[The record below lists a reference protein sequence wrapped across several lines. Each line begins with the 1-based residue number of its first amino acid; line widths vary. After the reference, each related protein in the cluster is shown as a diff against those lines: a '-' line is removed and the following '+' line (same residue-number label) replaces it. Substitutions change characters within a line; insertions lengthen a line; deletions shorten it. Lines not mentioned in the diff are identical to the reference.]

1 MNARVKKD
9 ESFGAK
15 RIPKRSVSFERRS
28 WLRYDVRLAA
38 RLEGLR
44 KRSVV
49 EPFTNR
55 SSSVTPQRWDVQIS
69 TGRHLPVWNLSLLS
83 SKLFSNSQLQE
94 FVEDISHCGNF
105 EFHKFSSS
113 VLRFASRQILS
124 PNIYIYNNFVRN
136 NVPLYLEYF

>member
-1 MNARVKKD
+1 MRTDNRPMGKYPRVSTLLVNKEGGKKKKKKGRGRRRNARVKKD

-38 RLEGLR
+38 KLEGLR

-83 SKLFSNSQLQE
+83 SKLFSNS
-94 FVEDISHCGNF
+94 
-105 EFHKFSSS
+105 
-113 VLRFASRQILS
+113 
-124 PNIYIYNNFVRN
+124 
-136 NVPLYLEYF
+136 